1 MLYYT
6 IHFIELI
13 NMNIKIRNTLTEIIA
28 VAIAITWMYSKLN
41 AAANMSIASIAQVL
55 VQGIGISILA
65 AIFFAIVIHI
75 VSAIITKSKEKNVID
90 ERDNMIEFY
99 ALRLSNVIFGISL
112 LIILALLGWFNLPI
126 NFGIIAI
133 TLSVFLAS
141 ICSTFLKIYLYK

>member
-1 MLYYT
+1 
-6 IHFIELI
+6 
-13 NMNIKIRNTLTEIIA
+13 MNIKIRNTLTEIISA
-28 VAIAITWMYSKLN
+28 AIAIIWMYSKLN
-41 AAANMSIASIAQVL
+41 AAANMSIASITQVL

-65 AIFFAIVIHI
+65 AIFFAIVIAI
-75 VSAIITKSKEKNVID
+75 VSAIITESKEKNVVD

-99 ALRLSNVIFGISL
+99 ALRLSSVIFGISL
-112 LIILALLGWFNLPI
+112 LIILALLAWFNLHI

>member
-1 MLYYT
+1 
-6 IHFIELI
+6 
-13 NMNIKIRNTLTEIIA
+13 MNIKIRNTLTEIIS
-28 VAIAITWMYSKLN
+28 VAIAIIWMYSKLN
-41 AAANMSIASIAQVL
+41 AAANMSIASITQVL

-65 AIFFAIVIHI
+65 AIFFAIVLHI
-75 VSAIITKSKEKNVID
+75 VSTIITESKEKNVVD

-99 ALRLSNVIFGISL
+99 ALRLSSVIFGISL
-112 LIILALLGWFNLPI
+112 VIILALLGWFNLHI

>member
-1 MLYYT
+1 
-6 IHFIELI
+6 
-13 NMNIKIRNTLTEIIA
+13 MNIKIRNTLPEIIS
-28 VAIAITWMYSKLN
+28 VAIAIIWIYSKLN
-41 AAANMSIASIAQVL
+41 AAANMSIASITQVL

-75 VSAIITKSKEKNVID
+75 VSAIITESKEKNVVD

-99 ALRLSNVIFGISL
+99 ALRLSSVIFGISL
-112 LIILALLGWFNLPI
+112 VIILALLGWFNLHI

>member
-1 MLYYT
+1 
-6 IHFIELI
+6 
-13 NMNIKIRNTLTEIIA
+13 MNIKIRNTLTEIISA
-28 VAIAITWMYSKLN
+28 AIAIIWMYSKLN
-41 AAANMSIASIAQVL
+41 AAANMSIASITQVL

-75 VSAIITKSKEKNVID
+75 VSAIITESKEKNVVD

-99 ALRLSNVIFGISL
+99 ALRLSSVIFGISL
-112 LIILALLGWFNLPI
+112 LIILALLGWFNLHI

>member
-1 MLYYT
+1 
-6 IHFIELI
+6 
-13 NMNIKIRNTLTEIIA
+13 MNIKIRNTLTEIIA
-28 VAIAITWMYSKLN
+28 AAIAIAWMYSKLN
-41 AAANMSIASIAQVL
+41 AAANLSIASITQVL

-65 AIFFAIVIHI
+65 AIFFAIVIAI

>member
-1 MLYYT
+1 M
-6 IHFIELI
+6 
-13 NMNIKIRNTLTEIIA
+13 NMNIKIRNTLTEIIS
-28 VAIAITWMYSKLN
+28 VAIAIIWMYSKLN
-41 AAANMSIASIAQVL
+41 AAANMSIASITQVL

-75 VSAIITKSKEKNVID
+75 VSAIITESKEKNVVD

-99 ALRLSNVIFGISL
+99 ALRLSSVIFGISL
-112 LIILALLGWFNLPI
+112 VIILALLGWFNLHI

-133 TLSVFLAS
+133 TFSVFLAS

>member
-1 MLYYT
+1 
-6 IHFIELI
+6 
-13 NMNIKIRNTLTEIIA
+13 MNIKIRNTLTEIISA
-28 VAIAITWMYSKLN
+28 AIAIIWMYSKLN
-41 AAANMSIASIAQVL
+41 AAANMSIASITQVL

-75 VSAIITKSKEKNVID
+75 VSAIITGSKEKNVID
-90 ERDNMIEFY
+90 ERDNIIEFY
-99 ALRLSNVIFGISL
+99 ALRLSSVIFGISL
-112 LIILALLGWFNLPI
+112 LIILALLGWFNLHI

>member
-1 MLYYT
+1 
-6 IHFIELI
+6 
-13 NMNIKIRNTLTEIIA
+13 MNIKIRNTLTEIISA
-28 VAIAITWMYSKLN
+28 SIAIIWMYSKLN
-41 AAANMSIASIAQVL
+41 AAANMSIASITQVL

-65 AIFFAIVIHI
+65 TIFFAIVIAI
-75 VSAIITKSKEKNVID
+75 VSAIITKSEEKNVID

-99 ALRLSNVIFGISL
+99 AWRLSGVIFGISL
-112 LIILALLGWFNLPI
+112 VIILALLGWFNLPI

>member
-1 MLYYT
+1 
-6 IHFIELI
+6 
-13 NMNIKIRNTLTEIIA
+13 MNIKIRNTLTEIISA
-28 VAIAITWMYSKLN
+28 AIAIIWMYSKLN
-41 AAANMSIASIAQVL
+41 AAANMSIASITQVL

-75 VSAIITKSKEKNVID
+75 VSTIITESKEKNVVD

-99 ALRLSNVIFGISL
+99 ALRLSSVIFGISL
-112 LIILALLGWFNLPI
+112 VIILALLGWFNLHI

>member
-1 MLYYT
+1 
-6 IHFIELI
+6 
-13 NMNIKIRNTLTEIIA
+13 MNIKIRNTLTEIIS
-28 VAIAITWMYSKLN
+28 VAIAIIWMYSKLN
-41 AAANMSIASIAQVL
+41 AAANMSIASITQVL
-55 VQGIGISILA
+55 VQGIGISIIA

-75 VSAIITKSKEKNVID
+75 VSTIITESKEKNVVD

-99 ALRLSNVIFGISL
+99 ALRLSSVIFGISL
-112 LIILALLGWFNLPI
+112 VIILALLGWFNLHI

>member
-1 MLYYT
+1 
-6 IHFIELI
+6 
-13 NMNIKIRNTLTEIIA
+13 MNIKIRNTLTEIISA
-28 VAIAITWMYSKLN
+28 AIAIIWMYSKLN
-41 AAANMSIASIAQVL
+41 AAANMSIASITQVL

-75 VSAIITKSKEKNVID
+75 VSAIITESKEKNVVD
-90 ERDNMIEFY
+90 ERDNIIEFY

-112 LIILALLGWFNLPI
+112 LIILALLGWFNLHI

>member
-1 MLYYT
+1 
-6 IHFIELI
+6 
-13 NMNIKIRNTLTEIIA
+13 MNIKIRNTLTEIIA

-41 AAANMSIASIAQVL
+41 AAANMSIASITQVL

-75 VSAIITKSKEKNVID
+75 VSAIITKSKEKNVVD
-90 ERDNMIEFY
+90 ERDNIIEFY

-112 LIILALLGWFNLPI
+112 VIILALLGWFNLHI

>member
-1 MLYYT
+1 
-6 IHFIELI
+6 
-13 NMNIKIRNTLTEIIA
+13 MNIKIRNTLTEIISA
-28 VAIAITWMYSKLN
+28 AIAIIWMYSKLN
-41 AAANMSIASIAQVL
+41 AAANMSIASITQVL

-75 VSAIITKSKEKNVID
+75 VSAIITESKEKNVVD
-90 ERDNMIEFY
+90 ERDNRIEFY
-99 ALRLSNVIFGISL
+99 ALRLSSVIFGISL
-112 LIILALLGWFNLPI
+112 LIILALLAWFNLHI

>member
-1 MLYYT
+1 
-6 IHFIELI
+6 
-13 NMNIKIRNTLTEIIA
+13 MNIKIRNTLTEIIA
-28 VAIAITWMYSKLN
+28 VAIAIAWMYSKLN
-41 AAANMSIASIAQVL
+41 AAANMSIASITQVL

-65 AIFFAIVIHI
+65 AIFSAIVIHI

>member
-1 MLYYT
+1 
-6 IHFIELI
+6 
-13 NMNIKIRNTLTEIIA
+13 MNIKIRNTLTEIISA
-28 VAIAITWMYSKLN
+28 AIAIIWMYSKLN
-41 AAANMSIASIAQVL
+41 EAANMSIASITQVL

-75 VSAIITKSKEKNVID
+75 VSAIITKSKEKNVVD
-90 ERDNMIEFY
+90 ERDNIIEFY

-112 LIILALLGWFNLPI
+112 LIILALLGWFNLHI

>member
-1 MLYYT
+1 
-6 IHFIELI
+6 
-13 NMNIKIRNTLTEIIA
+13 MNIKIRNTLTEIISA
-28 VAIAITWMYSKLN
+28 SIAIIWMYSKLN
-41 AAANMSIASIAQVL
+41 AAANMSIASITQVL

-65 AIFFAIVIHI
+65 AIFFAIVIAI
-75 VSAIITKSKEKNVID
+75 VSAIITESKEKNVVD

-99 ALRLSNVIFGISL
+99 ALRLSSVIFGISL
-112 LIILALLGWFNLPI
+112 VIILALLGWFNLHI

>member
-1 MLYYT
+1 M
-6 IHFIELI
+6 
-13 NMNIKIRNTLTEIIA
+13 NMNIKIRNTLTEILS
-28 VAIAITWMYSKLN
+28 VAIAIIWMYSKLN
-41 AAANMSIASIAQVL
+41 AAANMSIASITQVL

-75 VSAIITKSKEKNVID
+75 VSAIITESKEKNVVD

-99 ALRLSNVIFGISL
+99 ALRLSSVIFGISL
-112 LIILALLGWFNLPI
+112 VIILALLGWFNLHI

>member
-1 MLYYT
+1 
-6 IHFIELI
+6 
-13 NMNIKIRNTLTEIIA
+13 MNIKIRNTLTEIIS
-28 VAIAITWMYSKLN
+28 VAIAIIWMYSKLN
-41 AAANMSIASIAQVL
+41 AAANMSIASITQVL

-65 AIFFAIVIHI
+65 AIFFAIVIAI

>member
-1 MLYYT
+1 
-6 IHFIELI
+6 
-13 NMNIKIRNTLTEIIA
+13 MNIKIRNTLTEIIS

-41 AAANMSIASIAQVL
+41 AAANMSIASITQVL

-65 AIFFAIVIHI
+65 AIFFAIVIPI

-112 LIILALLGWFNLPI
+112 LIILTLLGWFNLPI

>member
-1 MLYYT
+1 
-6 IHFIELI
+6 
-13 NMNIKIRNTLTEIIA
+13 MNIKIRNTLTEIIS
-28 VAIAITWMYSKLN
+28 VAIAIIWMYSKLN
-41 AAANMSIASIAQVL
+41 AAANMSIASITQVL
-55 VQGIGISILA
+55 VQGIGISIIA

-75 VSAIITKSKEKNVID
+75 VSAIITGSKEKNVID

-99 ALRLSNVIFGISL
+99 ALRLSSVIFGISL
-112 LIILALLGWFNLPI
+112 VIILALLGWFNLHI

>member
-1 MLYYT
+1 
-6 IHFIELI
+6 
-13 NMNIKIRNTLTEIIA
+13 MNIKIRNTLTEIIA
-28 VAIAITWMYSKLN
+28 VVIAAIWMYSKLN
-41 AAANMSIASIAQVL
+41 AADNMSIASIGQVL

-65 AIFFAIVIHI
+65 AIFSAIVIAI
-75 VSAIITKSKEKNVID
+75 VSAIITGSKEKNVLD

-99 ALRLSNVIFGISL
+99 ALRLSSIIFGISL
-112 LIILALLGWFNLPI
+112 VIILALIGWFNLHV